1 LYIINEEKKMKTK
14 NFYWDQAENQV
25 DDIISTLGDGLI
37 SIDTAVKKI
46 LSVPGLELTGLN
58 KDNVWEYVLEVSV
71 NA

>member
-1 LYIINEEKKMKTK
+1 MKTK

-25 DDIISTLGDGLI
+25 DDIISTLGAGLI

>member
-1 LYIINEEKKMKTK
+1 MKTK

-58 KDNVWEYVLEVSV
+58 KDNVWEYVLEVSANV
-71 NA
+71 

>member
-1 LYIINEEKKMKTK
+1 MKTK

-25 DDIISTLGDGLI
+25 DDIISTHGDGLI

-58 KDNVWEYVLEVSV
+58 KDNVWEYVLEVSANV
-71 NA
+71 